1 MFGIGT
7 LGQMGLLGASLD
19 TYATLRQAAFDAA
32 NANNAVLWYVE
43 PDLSNVYA
51 DHARSLYEAPLVNGS
66 LVGLL
71 FSMQESAIQV
81 PSGAISSGTW
91 TTTGANAVVADG
103 KITINSSTGEWAN
116 ASLSGSNVGLL
127 NDAVYEVTITV
138 ESVFGNGIRADI
150 GSIAGARITGP
161 GVWRAYYRVD
171 NPNIGLGI
179 SRHGGVGGGVVT
191 DVQVRRVSRCGVG
204 NATSANKPSLILDG
218 GRPRLRFN
226 GTTTHLFSRVG
237 SPLGASSFNDASS
250 GTGVRF
256 GDPYTLI
263 AVASRPNVGQNGPR
277 QALCDGR
284 GIGAHDSAWAWSS
297 IHGGVSRW
305 ATSAIPAD
313 EPRVYGATWSV
324 QNNSLLRQFVGGSQ
338 VSTISPAVAPTAL
351 NTTATDGGRMFL
363 GSRRNNA
370 EFWQGDI
377 FLACAAPSTL
387 PDDARRAIERFGAFL
402 AGVNYV

>member
-1 MFGIGT
+1 
-7 LGQMGLLGASLD
+7 
-19 TYATLRQAAFDAA
+19 
-32 NANNAVLWYVE
+32 
-43 PDLSNVYA
+43 
-51 DHARSLYEAPLVNGS
+51 
-66 LVGLL
+66 
-71 FSMQESAIQV
+71 MQESVIQV

-91 TTTGANAVVADG
+91 STTGANAVAADG

-127 NDAVYEVTITV
+127 NDAVYEVTIAV

-150 GSIAGARITGP
+150 GNVTGTRITGP

-171 NPNIGLGI
+171 NPSLGLGI
-179 SRHGGVGGGVVT
+179 SRHGGIGGGVVT

-237 SPLGASSFNDASS
+237 SPLGTSSFS
-250 GTGVRF
+250 
-256 GDPYTLI
+256 DPYTLI

-284 GIGAHDSAWAWSS
+284 GIGAHHSAWAWSS

-313 EPRVYGATWSV
+313 EPHVYSATWSV

-351 NTTATDGGRMFL
+351 NTTAVEGGRMFL

-377 FLACAAPSTL
+377 FLACAAPSIL